1 MRTTSL
7 ACKAAYGPPS
17 GSTAKQKQSRRGIGT
32 EIALYPFDDTSLIEP
47 VGDIRTRSAQPW
59 IVLPAG
65 RLQVERQP
73 TDYAPF
79 FDRFRA
85 QGHFR

>member
-1 MRTTSL
+1 VR
-7 ACKAAYGPPS
+7 S
-17 GSTAKQKQSRRGIGT
+17 GT
-32 EIALYPFDDTSLIEP
+32 LDDTSWIEP
-47 VGDIRTRSAQPW
+47 VGDIWTRRAQPW

-65 RLQVERQP
+65 RLQAERQP